1 MSLIQLKGLNKI
13 KKFKNYIIFLF
24 LFLFFF
30 QTLNSNEPIDIW
42 KKKEEGPKIKK
53 IDDQLNNQIPEKK
66 IDVSKIKIEEN
77 KGIEILENKREES
90 EIKLV
95 GLYDPQKNDFKLDMW
110 SNSDGEAIKKTF
122 KRIEK
127 IKLSKFSENIFMNT
141 IMTYSYA
148 PKNKLSESE
157 FLKLKINW
165 LIKNQKNN
173 TIEKFLNNNLEFNG
187 KSKLIKHLVDYY
199 ISLADISEGC
209 KKSNFISKEIKDSY
223 LQKFRVYCLVL
234 NKKNEEAQL
243 NFDLL
248 REQGK
253 SDNFFD
259 NKILFLLGI
268 QEKPD
273 NKISDKNLLYFY
285 LSSITVENFKYEPT
299 QKTDKNIWKY
309 LTASNLIAIDK
320 LKDEKVIKKYEV
332 AANQGNFDKDKIFEI
347 YLSIPF
353 DISQLINAE
362 TVYQSLLG
370 YQSRAL
376 IYQKFLLSDNIENK
390 LNLLF
395 LLKNLFEKD
404 NLNNVY
410 NEYLSKTLKKFEPNE
425 IPKEFKKI
433 VERNIILEKDNELG
447 KIKYDDK
454 VLHRSKVIK
463 IFTEENSDKEKISK
477 DFSKLYKKISKNRKY
492 FFSIKDLILLDTLSS
507 DGIEMPKD
515 LNITDLSKNLTIPS
529 NINSLVEKG
538 EIGMLMLKL
547 VEIIGSDDIE
557 NLDPETLYFIIKVL
571 NKAEIKKVRNQILN
585 LTLPLRV

>member
-66 IDVSKIKIEEN
+66 IDISKIKIEEN
-77 KGIEILENKREES
+77 EGIEILENKREES

-110 SNSDGEAIKKTF
+110 SYSDGEAIKKTF